1 MFSYLQFMQIINYRD
16 LLNKY
21 MNDISNVFDAI
32 TILQKT
38 FEQFSALKLMK
49 VTIQSTYIS
58 AYGGQT
64 GFRT

>member
-1 MFSYLQFMQIINYRD
+1 MQIINYRD

-32 TILQKT
+32 TMLQKT

-49 VTIQSTYIS
+49 VTI
-58 AYGGQT
+58 
-64 GFRT
+64 

>member
-1 MFSYLQFMQIINYRD
+1 MQSMNYRD

-32 TILQKT
+32 QCYKKT

-49 VTIQSTYIS
+49 VTI
-58 AYGGQT
+58 
-64 GFRT
+64 